1 MLLMNP
7 IKDAGRA
14 ADYFGKG
21 DGGYYL
27 DGSGLRREWG
37 GKAAP
42 LLGLAGTP
50 EPEQLSRLLH
60 GLHPLTGEQL
70 TARLAEDRTP
80 GTDFTA
86 RLPKGCTAAIE
97 RGDARIL

>member
-14 ADYFGKG
+14 AEYFGQS

-27 DGSGLRREWG
+27 DGKELKREWG

-42 LLGLAGTP
+42 LLGLTGRP
-50 EPEQLSRLLH
+50 EFEQLHRLLM

-70 TARLAEDRTP
+70 TA
-80 GTDFTA
+80 TA
-86 RLPKGCTAAIE
+86 GR
-97 RGDARIL
+97 